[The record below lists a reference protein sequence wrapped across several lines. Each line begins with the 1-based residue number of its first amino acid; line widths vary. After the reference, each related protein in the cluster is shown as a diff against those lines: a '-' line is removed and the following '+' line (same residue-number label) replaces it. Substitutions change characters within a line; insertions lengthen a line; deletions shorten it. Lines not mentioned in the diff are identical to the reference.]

1 MEQIYYFE
9 HEKSNSEY
17 IVRIEQI
24 YNEKTARLLIFKG
37 KTPFGEIKY
46 NEIDDKAVFY
56 MNFFKEFA
64 KEIPEDKTVLKQ
76 AFDYLELDNEIR

>member
-17 IVRIEQI
+17 IVRIEKI
-24 YNEKTARLLIFKG
+24 YDERTARLLIFKG
-37 KTPFGEIKY
+37 KTPFGGMKY
-46 NEIDDKAVFY
+46 NEIDDKAVLD

-64 KEIPEDKTVLKQ
+64 KEIPEDKEILKQ
-76 AFDYLELDNEIR
+76 AFDFLFGAR

>member
-17 IVRIEQI
+17 IVKIEKI
-24 YNEKTARLLIFKG
+24 YDERNARLLIFKG
-37 KTPFGEIKY
+37 KTPFGGMKY
-46 NEIDDKAVFY
+46 NEIDDKAVFD

-64 KEIPEDKTVLKQ
+64 KEIPEDKIVLKQ
-76 AFDYLELDNEIR
+76 AFDFLFGVR

>member
-17 IVRIEQI
+17 IVRIEKI
-24 YNEKTARLLIFKG
+24 YDERTARLLIFKG
-37 KTPFGEIKY
+37 KTPFGGMKY
-46 NEIDDKAVFY
+46 NEIDDKAVFD

-64 KEIPEDKTVLKQ
+64 KEIPEDKEILKQ
-76 AFDYLELDNEIR
+76 AFDFLFGAR